1 MHKELGQNGDS
12 AIMTLQANAVTQEP
26 LVSDGHYHVVCR
38 DKDGNVKWEDGFENQ
53 VMQVGKIL
61 AMNTLLYT
69 ASGYTLVGPYLGL
82 ITSSTGYSATDT
94 MASHSDWTEFTA
106 YTVGGSAVRGTAVFA
121 TATGNNVTTSGS
133 NVVTSSASAITYTI
147 TGSGGGGTH
156 VYHWSEDRALTNRER
171 ARLQTFPDNFIFEG
185 NKEAIRR
192 QIGMAV
198 PPEGAKV
205 IFEAIIKTLE
215 GIEYKSVKPNIE

>member
-1 MHKELGQNGDS
+1 MQNELVGSGDY
-12 AIMTLQANAVTQEP
+12 AIATLQANAASKEN
-26 LVSDGHYHVVCR
+26 LNSDGYYHVVCR

-94 MASHSDWTEFTA
+94 MASHSDWTEFTN

-121 TATGNNVTTSGS
+121 ASTSSGTTPSNVTTS
-133 NVVTSSASAITYTI
+133 TASAITYTI
-147 TGSGGGGTH
+147 TGAGGT
-156 VYHWSEDRALTNRER
+156 VYGCFLVTGSGAVSTQGSTAGVLYS
-171 ARLQTFPDNFIFEG
+171 EG
-185 NKEAIRR
+185 NFAT
-192 QIGMAV
+192 
-198 PPEGAKV
+198 AKTTTAGDTV
-205 IFEAIIKTLE
+205 
-215 GIEYKSVKPNIE
+215 SVTYSTTATS

>member
-12 AIMTLQANAVTQEP
+12 AIMTLQANAAAVES
-26 LVSDGHYHVVCR
+26 LASDGYYHVVCR
-38 DKDGNVKWEDGFENQ
+38 DQDGNVKWEDGFENQ

-82 ITSSTGYSATDT
+82 ITSSTGYSPTDT

-121 TATGNNVTTSGS
+121 TATGNNVTTAGS
-133 NVVTSSASAITYTI
+133 NIVTSSASAITYTI
-147 TGSGGGGTH
+147 TGSGGVVTGCFLVTGSGASSTISSTTGTLWSAGG
-156 VYHWSEDRALTNRER
+156 
-171 ARLQTFPDNFIFEG
+171 F
-185 NKEAIRR
+185 
-192 QIGMAV
+192 AV
-198 PPEGAKV
+198 AKTTTAGDTV
-205 IFEAIIKTLE
+205 TVTYSTTAT
-215 GIEYKSVKPNIE
+215 S

>member
-12 AIMTLQANAVTQEP
+12 ALITLQANVVNKENLA
-26 LVSDGHYHVVCR
+26 SDGYYHVVCR

-82 ITSSTGYSATDT
+82 IATSTGYSPTDT
-94 MASHSDWTEFTA
+94 MSSHSDWTEFVN

-121 TATGNNVTTSGS
+121 TATGNNVTTAGS
-133 NVVTSSASAITYTI
+133 NIVTSSASAITYTI
-147 TGSGGGGTH
+147 TGAGGT
-156 VYHWSEDRALTNRER
+156 VTGCFLVTGSGASSTLSSTTGTLWSAGG
-171 ARLQTFPDNFIFEG
+171 F
-185 NKEAIRR
+185 
-192 QIGMAV
+192 AV
-198 PPEGAKV
+198 AKV
-205 IFEAIIKTLE
+205 TTAGDTVTVT
-215 GIEYKSVKPNIE
+215 YSTTATS

>member
-1 MHKELGQNGDS
+1 MQNELVGSGDY
-12 AIMTLQANAVTQEP
+12 AIATLQANAASKEN
-26 LVSDGHYHVVCR
+26 LNSDGYYHVVCR

-147 TGSGGGGTH
+147 TGSGGVVTGCFLVTGSGASSTISSTTGTLWSAGG
-156 VYHWSEDRALTNRER
+156 
-171 ARLQTFPDNFIFEG
+171 F
-185 NKEAIRR
+185 
-192 QIGMAV
+192 AV
-198 PPEGAKV
+198 AKTTTAGDTV
-205 IFEAIIKTLE
+205 TVTYSTTAT
-215 GIEYKSVKPNIE
+215 S

>member
-1 MHKELGQNGDS
+1 MHKELGQNGDN

-69 ASGYTLVGPYLGL
+69 ASGYTLVGPFLGL
-82 ITSSTGYSATDT
+82 ITSSTGYAATDT
-94 MASHSDWTEFTA
+94 MSSHSDWTEFTN

-121 TATGNNVTTSGS
+121 TATGNNVTTAGS
-133 NVVTSSASAITYTI
+133 NIVTSSASAITYTV
-147 TGSGGGGTH
+147 TGAGGIVAGCFLVTGTGASSTISSTTGTLWSAGG
-156 VYHWSEDRALTNRER
+156 
-171 ARLQTFPDNFIFEG
+171 F
-185 NKEAIRR
+185 
-192 QIGMAV
+192 AV
-198 PPEGAKV
+198 AKTTTAGDTV
-205 IFEAIIKTLE
+205 TVTYSTTAT
-215 GIEYKSVKPNIE
+215 S

>member
-1 MHKELGQNGDS
+1 MQNELVGSGDY
-12 AIMTLQANAVTQEP
+12 AIATLQANAASKEN
-26 LVSDGHYHVVCR
+26 LNSDGYYHVVCR

-53 VMQVGKIL
+53 VVQVGKIL

-147 TGSGGGGTH
+147 TGSGGVVAGCFLVTGSGASSTISSTTGTLWSAGG
-156 VYHWSEDRALTNRER
+156 
-171 ARLQTFPDNFIFEG
+171 F
-185 NKEAIRR
+185 
-192 QIGMAV
+192 AV
-198 PPEGAKV
+198 AKTTTAGDTV
-205 IFEAIIKTLE
+205 TVTYSTTAT
-215 GIEYKSVKPNIE
+215 S

>member
-12 AIMTLQANAVTQEP
+12 AIMTLQANAITQEP

-61 AMNTLLYT
+61 AMTTLLTT

-121 TATGNNVTTSGS
+121 TATGNNVTTAGS

-147 TGSGGGGTH
+147 TGSGGIVAGCFLVTGTGASSTISSTTGTLWSAGG
-156 VYHWSEDRALTNRER
+156 
-171 ARLQTFPDNFIFEG
+171 F
-185 NKEAIRR
+185 
-192 QIGMAV
+192 AV
-198 PPEGAKV
+198 AKTTTAGDTV
-205 IFEAIIKTLE
+205 TVTYSTTAT
-215 GIEYKSVKPNIE
+215 S